1 MKGYHV
7 WQGRQERMGVCMAW
21 VPPCTCTIPMQTPR
35 CPLLTWATGKITASC
50 LGAPAATQH
59 LAFLQPCHVSHSISW
74 PCSHG
79 CPLKL
84 VIDAAMCDN
93 LYAQVLMPAAGEGG
107 HRSAAL
113 AMMHPDQQMHQEFL
127 CNGLGL
133 PGMPQQ
139 PMQSHLQYQHA
150 TLDPSLAANM
160 AHLGLGQCSVM
171 DNLQSATWQ
180 VRVFCLD

>member
-1 MKGYHV
+1 
-7 WQGRQERMGVCMAW
+7 
-21 VPPCTCTIPMQTPR
+21 
-35 CPLLTWATGKITASC
+35 
-50 LGAPAATQH
+50 
-59 LAFLQPCHVSHSISW
+59 
-74 PCSHG
+74 
-79 CPLKL
+79 
-84 VIDAAMCDN
+84 
-93 LYAQVLMPAAGEGG
+93 
-107 HRSAAL
+107 
-113 AMMHPDQQMHQEFL
+113 MHQEFL

-171 DNLQSATWQ
+171 DHLQGATWQ